1 MEAPMS
7 DGSKALVVE
16 RADDLW
22 RSGTRR
28 SFLKRLGMSGTIVL
42 APALFAACDDD
53 DITGPG
59 SNAQAKLDL
68 SSDIGIFNYAYAL
81 EQLEAAFYS
90 AVVGASN
97 FATLFPD
104 ANEREL
110 LTDIRNH
117 EIVHREFFRAALG
130 SAAIPDLQL
139 NATTVAAL
147 IADRATILKNAQT
160 FEDLGVAAYNGAG
173 KQLKDGRNLLVAGK
187 IVSVEARHSAAIRDA
202 RDTTGRLFAGDDV
215 VTVANGLDVK
225 MEPAAVLTTVGSL
238 NLVTTTIGVTAQQ
251 SDAATTDQPAP
262 AAS

>member
-1 MEAPMS
+1 MS
-7 DGSKALVVE
+7 EGKRNLIIE
-16 RADDLW
+16 RPEDLW
-22 RSGTRR
+22 QPGTRR
-28 SFLKRLGMSGTIVL
+28 SFLKLLGIGGTLML
-42 APALFAACDDD
+42 APSVFAACSDDD
-53 DITGPG
+53 AGTNPTTD
-59 SNAQAKLDL
+59 QAALDL
-68 SSDIGIFNYAYAL
+68 STDVGIFNYAYAL

-97 FATLFPD
+97 FTTLFTA

-117 EIVHREFFRAALG
+117 EVAHREFLRAALG
-130 SAAIPDLQL
+130 SSRIPDLAL
-139 NATTVAAL
+139 NSTTVAAL

-187 IVSVEARHSAAIRDA
+187 IVSVEARHAAAIRDA
-202 RDTTGRLFAGDDV
+202 RDATGRLFAGDDV

-225 MEPAAVLTTVGSL
+225 MEPAAVLASVTAL
-238 NLVTTTIGVTAQQ
+238 NLVNTTIGVTAQQ
-251 SDAATTDQPAP
+251 SDAATADQPAP

>member
-1 MEAPMS
+1 MS
-7 DGSKALVVE
+7 EGSKGLIVE
-16 RADDLW
+16 RPDDLW

-28 SFLKRLGMSGTIVL
+28 SFLKLLGMGGTIVL
-42 APALFAACDDD
+42 APTLFAACDDD

-59 SNAQAKLDL
+59 SNAQAKIDL
-68 SSDIGIFNYAYAL
+68 STDIGIFNYAYAL

-90 AVVGASN
+90 TVVGAAN

-117 EIVHREFFRAALG
+117 EIVHREFLRQALG

-139 NATTVAAL
+139 NATTVTAL
-147 IADRATILKNAQT
+147 TVDRATILKNAQT

-187 IVSVEARHSAAIRDA
+187 IVSVEARHAAAIRDA

-215 VTVANGLDVK
+215 VAVANGLDVK
-225 MEPAAVLTTVGSL
+225 MEPSAVLATVGSL

-251 SDAATTDQPAP
+251 SDAATADQPAP

>member
-1 MEAPMS
+1 MS
-7 DGSKALVVE
+7 ESSRELIVE
-16 RADDLW
+16 QTDDLW
-22 RSGTRR
+22 RAGTRR
-28 SFLKRLGMSGTIVL
+28 SFLKLLGLGGTIAL
-42 APALFAACDDD
+42 APSLFAACNDDD
-53 DITGPG
+53 SIVGPG

-68 SSDIGIFNYAYAL
+68 STDIGIFNYAYAL

-90 AVVGASN
+90 AVVGAAN

-117 EIVHREFFRAALG
+117 EVVHREFLRAALG
-130 SAAIPDLQL
+130 SAAIPDLAL
-139 NATTVAAL
+139 NGTTVAAL
-147 IADRATILKNAQT
+147 IADRATILKNAQS

-173 KQLKDGRNLLVAGK
+173 KQLKDGRNLLIAGK
-187 IVSVEARHSAAIRDA
+187 IVSVEARHAAAIRDA

-215 VTVANGLDVK
+215 VNATGLDVK
-225 MEPAAVLTTVGSL
+225 MEPAAVLAAVTSL

-251 SDAATTDQPAP
+251 SDAATADQPAP